1 MHLVNFTHCRTG
13 VLFLALTAAVPLL
26 SHGQTFVDTFDDG
39 NDEDW
44 QHYDPLGTGSYT
56 FPGGNTYEIT
66 AGAPA
71 NPALGAARAGSIF
84 QPAVGHD
91 FTVEVDLLGWLAGMP
106 QTFGLV
112 ARINQPGLGSTTG
125 YLLSYNPGTSA
136 GREKNALRIQRLD
149 NETPFDL
156 ALDDLPAD
164 LDPQQ
169 GYRMTFSGTGGQLS
183 GSVAALDDLGT
194 ALGSVAVTDTTY
206 ATGRFGLLVADTNA
220 FDLQDASAT
229 FDNFEVTI
237 VPEPSRSGV
246 LMGLVSVALAVAI
259 RRRPR
264 QKTTD

>member
-1 MHLVNFTHCRTG
+1 MHLVKFSHWRTG

-26 SHGQTFVDTFDDG
+26 SHGQTFVDRFDNGSDQ
-39 NDEDW
+39 DW
-44 QHYDPLGTGSYT
+44 EHYNPLDTGSYT

-66 AGAPA
+66 AGAPDSGFF
-71 NPALGAARAGSIF
+71 GAARAGSIF

-91 FTVEVDLLGWLAGMP
+91 FTVKVDLLGWLAGMP

-112 ARINQPGLGSTTG
+112 ARINEPGLGSTTG

-136 GREKNALRIQRLD
+136 GREQNALRIQRLD
-149 NETPFDL
+149 NEAPVDL
-156 ALDDLPAD
+156 ALDDLPED
-164 LDPQQ
+164 LDPEQ

-194 ALGSVAVTDTTY
+194 TLGSVTATDTTY

-220 FDLQDASAT
+220 FDLQNASAT

-246 LMGLVSVALAVAI
+246 LMGLMAVALAVAS

-264 QKTTD
+264 PTHHD